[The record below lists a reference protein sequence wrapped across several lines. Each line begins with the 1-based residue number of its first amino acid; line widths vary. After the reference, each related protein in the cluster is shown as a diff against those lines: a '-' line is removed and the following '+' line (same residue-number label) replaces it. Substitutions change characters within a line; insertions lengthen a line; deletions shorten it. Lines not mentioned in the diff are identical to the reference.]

1 MQATQSLHPTAA
13 PWWKHRWPWF
23 LMLGPALVVVAGAY
37 TSYLA
42 IRSPEAMVV
51 GDYYKQGKA
60 INQDLHRDR
69 VASQLGLSLGLR
81 YDAAAGALRGTLL
94 AHGLPLP
101 GKVRVLLAHP
111 TLPSRD
117 IAVMGDLRPDGSFD
131 APLPQLE
138 HTRWQVTAEDA
149 ARTWR
154 LEGVWSF
161 PERRNIN
168 VQADVPA
175 DD

>member
-1 MQATQSLHPTAA
+1 MQATQSLHPTVA

-94 AHGLPLP
+94 AHGLPMP

-111 TLPSRD
+111 TL
-117 IAVMGDLRPDGSFD
+117 PDGSFD

-154 LEGVWSF
+154 LEGAWSF
-161 PERRNIN
+161 PDRPNID